1 MLFVYCIL
9 AYFVPLVISL
19 YIDIK
24 IYKKNTHYRNPTIED
39 YCNYSPIIW
48 IAFIPAINILLMI
61 SELIVFIWD
70 KIKDIKI

>member
-24 IYKKNTHYRNPTIED
+24 MYKENTHYRNPTIED
-39 YCNYSPIIW
+39 YCNYSQIIW
-48 IAFIPAINILLMI
+48 IAFIPATNILLMI
-61 SELIVFIWD
+61 GELIVFIWD

>member
-9 AYFVPLVISL
+9 AYFVPLVISF

-24 IYKKNTHYRNPTIED
+24 MYKKNTHYRNPTIED
-39 YCNYSPIIW
+39 YCNYSQIIW
-48 IAFIPAINILLMI
+48 IAFIPATNILLMI
-61 SELIVFIWD
+61 GELIVFIWD

>member
-1 MLFVYCIL
+1 MFVYCIL

-24 IYKKNTHYRNPTIED
+24 IYKENTHYRNPTIED
-39 YCNYSPIIW
+39 YCNYSQIIW
-48 IAFIPAINILLMI
+48 VAFIPAINILLMI
-61 SELIVFIWD
+61 GELIVFIWD

>member
-24 IYKKNTHYRNPTIED
+24 IYKENTHYRNPTIED
-39 YCNYSPIIW
+39 YCNYSQIIW
-48 IAFIPAINILLMI
+48 IAFIPATNILLMI
-61 SELIVFIWD
+61 GELIVFIWD